1 MSDFRRGAKR
11 QEGKTEEEV
20 LHCRTLCSICPTWK
34 RENVLLFKKK
44 PIPISEK
51 LSYIF
56 YKSLKQDVSNKP
68 DKGHFNILQI

>member
-1 MSDFRRGAKR
+1 MISGGEQRGRRARLKR
-11 QEGKTEEEV
+11 KYFTAEHYVVSV
-20 LHCRTLCSICPTWK
+20 LPG
-34 RENVLLFKKK
+34 NVRMYYFSKKK
-44 PIPISEK
+44 SIPISEK